1 MKKSLLFTAFVFFSI
16 LCFSQDIILLKRGTR
31 LEAKVTEITPTL
43 VRYKLFAE
51 PNGRIYFVYKDDI
64 VSIMYQD
71 GRVETFNQSDD
82 QITESENSSYEN
94 EDQQSDSIFR
104 NQEKIETK
112 SQPANIR
119 KLTNDIKPVET
130 TDILKIEP
138 FSYISLIEKGNK
150 SVINDSIS
158 NITKKI
164 LDESLETFR
173 EKLHLSSGEIKLTD
187 SIERVKLEEEIRDL
201 IISADSKKN
210 VKNVPITPLLDSLL
224 NTNNK
229 RYGLIIVQSGF
240 TRTKG
245 DYRGQIAKGVGLGV
259 LTGVLTGMAYYQVP
273 IKAHSTLYAMIYDN
287 QNKNITF
294 YNKSSQDKEP
304 TPKGNIIKQFNKVF
318 EKYFGK
324 NNKNGRVTK
333 Y

>member
-16 LCFSQDIILLKRGTR
+16 VCFSQDIISLKRGTR
-31 LEAKVTEITPTL
+31 LEATVTEITPTL
-43 VRYKLFAE
+43 VRYKLFEE
-51 PNGRIYFVYKDDI
+51 PDGRIYFVYKDDI
-64 VSIMYQD
+64 VSIMYHD
-71 GRVETFNQSDD
+71 GRVETFNQSSD
-82 QITESENSSYEN
+82 QITESENSLNEN
-94 EDQQSDSIFR
+94 ENQQSSSIIQ
-104 NQEKIETK
+104 NQEEVVTK
-112 SQPANIR
+112 SQSANIR
-119 KLTNDIKPVET
+119 PVGM

-150 SVINDSIS
+150 MVINDSIS
-158 NITKKI
+158 NITKDI

-173 EKLHLSSGEIKLTD
+173 EKLHLSSEEIKLTD
-187 SIERVKLEEEIRDL
+187 SIEKVKLEEEIRDL
-201 IISADSKKN
+201 IISADNKKN

-240 TRTKG
+240 TRTIG

-294 YNKSSQDKEP
+294 YNKSSQDKDP
-304 TPKGNIIKQFNKVF
+304 TKKENIIKQLNKVF
-318 EKYFGK
+318 EKYFRK
-324 NNKNGRVTK
+324 KI
-333 Y
+333 